1 MRKRLLNN
9 LGLKCISL
17 LLAFLLWFVVVQIGD
32 PKDDRDMGNI
42 QVKLINTD
50 LLEKENKVYEILDGT
65 DTVRVTV
72 YAPKS
77 VFTQL
82 RNSDITA
89 EADVSKL
96 TDINTIPITFSASN
110 SNVVSISG
118 SHDMVKL
125 NVEEKASKYVTL
137 MANTVGEVAGGYMV
151 YSLTPDQNRIE
162 VSGPKSAVEQVKYA
176 GVEIDVTDATS
187 NLTAN
192 VDIKLYDADGN
203 VVERANL
210 VKNVDHVK
218 MSAEILAVKEVPI
231 ELASTGTP
239 AEGYMATGR
248 LESDPITVKVAGNAT
263 TLIRVSSISIP
274 AEELDITD
282 AEGDVVK
289 NIDIR
294 EYLPDNVKL
303 ADLSFNG
310 KISATA
316 YVEPVMEKTLYIP
329 IENVAV
335 SNVPTGLEAQIL
347 EPAGTVLSLEI
358 AGLRARI
365 NPLRDDNVN
374 GTIDIGAWMQANGME
389 SLRPGNYTIPITFAL
404 DDAVEEK
411 NSVTV
416 RIVVKE
422 EE

>member
-1 MRKRLLNN
+1 MSKKLLNN
-9 LGLKCISL
+9 LGLKLVSL
-17 LLAFLLWFVVVQIGD
+17 VLAFLLWFVVVQVGD
-32 PKDDRDMGNI
+32 PKDERDMGEI
-42 QVKLINTD
+42 QVKLINTE
-50 LLEKENKVYEILDGT
+50 LLEKENKVYEILEKT

-96 TDINTIPITFSASN
+96 TDINTVPITFSASN
-110 SNVVSISG
+110 ANVVSIRG

-137 MANTVGEVAGGYMV
+137 MANTVGEVASGYMV
-151 YSLTPDQNRIE
+151 YSLAPDQNRIE
-162 VSGPKSAVEQVKYA
+162 VSGPRSAVEQVKYA
-176 GVEIDVTDATS
+176 GVEMDVTDATS
-187 NLTAN
+187 SLTAN

-203 VVERANL
+203 PVERVNL

-231 ELASTGTP
+231 QLDSMGTP

-248 LESDPITVKVAGNAT
+248 LESDPLTVKLAGNAT
-263 TLIRVSSISIP
+263 TLIRVGSISIP
-274 AEELDITD
+274 AEELDVTG

-289 NIDIR
+289 LIDIR

-310 KISATA
+310 KIAATA
-316 YVEPVMEKTLYIP
+316 YVEPIVEKTLQVSVQEIA
-329 IENVAV
+329 VA
-335 SNVPTGLEAQIL
+335 NVPEGFEAEINESGEQVFALEVSGLKAY
-347 EPAGTVLSLEI
+347 
-358 AGLRARI
+358 I
-365 NPLRDDNVN
+365 NPLREENVT
-374 GTIDIGAWMQANGME
+374 GAVDIAAWMQENGME
-389 SLRPGNYTIPITFAL
+389 SLRPGSYTIPVTFSL
-404 DDAVEEK
+404 SDDVTLK
-411 NSVTV
+411 NPISV
-416 RIVVKE
+416 RVVIKE
-422 EE
+422 AE